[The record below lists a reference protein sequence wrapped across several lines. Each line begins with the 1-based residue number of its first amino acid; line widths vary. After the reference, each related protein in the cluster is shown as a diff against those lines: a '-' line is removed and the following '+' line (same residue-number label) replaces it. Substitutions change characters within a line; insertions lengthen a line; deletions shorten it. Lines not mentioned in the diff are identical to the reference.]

1 MELIFQV
8 ILSSKFMLNYDDV
21 KKKLIIGA
29 YNLVN
34 ASNSGFAI
42 TNESICNLNAINIL
56 NRMQDVDINKL
67 TDEQIENNDSTYN
80 TISLNYIF
88 Y

>member
-1 MELIFQV
+1 
-8 ILSSKFMLNYDDV
+8 MLNYEDV

-29 YNLVN
+29 CNLVN

-42 TNESICNLNAINIL
+42 TNESICNLNAMNIL
-56 NRMQDVDINKL
+56 NRMQDVDINKF

-88 Y
+88 TES

>member
-1 MELIFQV
+1 
-8 ILSSKFMLNYDDV
+8 MLNYEDV

-29 YNLVN
+29 CNLVN

-42 TNESICNLNAINIL
+42 TNESICNLNAMNIL
-56 NRMQDVDINKL
+56 NRIQDVDINKL

-88 Y
+88 TE

>member
-1 MELIFQV
+1 
-8 ILSSKFMLNYDDV
+8 MLNYEDV

-29 YNLVN
+29 CNLVN

-42 TNESICNLNAINIL
+42 TNESICNLNAMNIL

-88 Y
+88 TE

>member
-1 MELIFQV
+1 
-8 ILSSKFMLNYDDV
+8 MLNYEDV
-21 KKKLIIGA
+21 QKKLIIGA
-29 YNLVN
+29 CNLIN

-42 TNESICNLNAINIL
+42 TNESICNLNAMNIL
-56 NRMQDVDINKL
+56 NRMQDVDINKF

-88 Y
+88 AEL

>member
-1 MELIFQV
+1 
-8 ILSSKFMLNYDDV
+8 MLNYEDV
-21 KKKLIIGA
+21 QKKLIIGA
-29 YNLVN
+29 CNLVN

-42 TNESICNLNAINIL
+42 TNESICNLNAMNIL
-56 NRMQDVDINKL
+56 NRMQDNDANKF

-88 Y
+88 AES

>member
-1 MELIFQV
+1 
-8 ILSSKFMLNYDDV
+8 MLNYENV

-29 YNLVN
+29 CNLVN
-34 ASNSGFAI
+34 ASNNGFAI
-42 TNESICNLNAINIL
+42 TNESICNLNAMNIL
-56 NRMQDVDINKL
+56 NRMKDVDINKF

-88 Y
+88 TE

>member
-1 MELIFQV
+1 
-8 ILSSKFMLNYDDV
+8 MLNYEDV
-21 KKKLIIGA
+21 KKKLIIGVC
-29 YNLVN
+29 NLVN

-42 TNESICNLNAINIL
+42 TNESICNLNAMNIL

-88 Y
+88 TE

>member
-1 MELIFQV
+1 
-8 ILSSKFMLNYDDV
+8 MLNYEDV
-21 KKKLIIGA
+21 QKKLIIGA
-29 YNLVN
+29 CNLVN

-42 TNESICNLNAINIL
+42 TNESICNLNAMNIL
-56 NRMQDVDINKL
+56 NRMQDNDANKF

-88 Y
+88 AEQ

>member
-1 MELIFQV
+1 
-8 ILSSKFMLNYDDV
+8 MLNYENV

-29 YNLVN
+29 CNLVN
-34 ASNSGFAI
+34 ASNSDFAI
-42 TNESICNLNAINIL
+42 TNESICNLNAMNIL
-56 NRMQDVDINKL
+56 NRMQDVDINKF

-88 Y
+88 TE

>member
-1 MELIFQV
+1 
-8 ILSSKFMLNYDDV
+8 MLNYEDV
-21 KKKLIIGA
+21 QKKLIIGA
-29 YNLVN
+29 CNLVN

-42 TNESICNLNAINIL
+42 TNELICNLNAMNIL
-56 NRMQDVDINKL
+56 NRMQDVDINKF

-88 Y
+88 TEL

>member
-1 MELIFQV
+1 
-8 ILSSKFMLNYDDV
+8 MLNYEDAQ
-21 KKKLIIGA
+21 KKLIIGA
-29 YNLVN
+29 CNLVN

-42 TNESICNLNAINIL
+42 TNESICNLNVMNIL
-56 NRMQDVDINKL
+56 NRMQDVDINKF

-88 Y
+88 AEL

>member
-1 MELIFQV
+1 
-8 ILSSKFMLNYDDV
+8 MLNYEDV

-42 TNESICNLNAINIL
+42 TNESICNLNAMNIL

-88 Y
+88 TE

>member
-1 MELIFQV
+1 
-8 ILSSKFMLNYDDV
+8 MLNYEDV
-21 KKKLIIGA
+21 QKKLIIGVC
-29 YNLVN
+29 NLVN

-42 TNESICNLNAINIL
+42 TNESICNLNAMNIL
-56 NRMQDVDINKL
+56 NRMQDNDVNKF

-88 Y
+88 AE

>member
-1 MELIFQV
+1 
-8 ILSSKFMLNYDDV
+8 MLNYEDV

-42 TNESICNLNAINIL
+42 TNESICNLNAMNIL
-56 NRMQDVDINKL
+56 NRMQDVDINKF

-88 Y
+88 AE

>member
-1 MELIFQV
+1 
-8 ILSSKFMLNYDDV
+8 MLNYEDV
-21 KKKLIIGA
+21 QKKLIIGA
-29 YNLVN
+29 CNLVN

-42 TNESICNLNAINIL
+42 TNESICNLNAMNIL
-56 NRMQDVDINKL
+56 NRMQDVDINKF

-88 Y
+88 C

>member
-1 MELIFQV
+1 
-8 ILSSKFMLNYDDV
+8 MLNYEDV

-29 YNLVN
+29 CNLVN

-42 TNESICNLNAINIL
+42 TNESICNLNAINVL

-88 Y
+88 TE

>member
-1 MELIFQV
+1 
-8 ILSSKFMLNYDDV
+8 MLNYEDV

-29 YNLVN
+29 CNLVN

-42 TNESICNLNAINIL
+42 TNESICNLNAMNIL
-56 NRMQDVDINKL
+56 NRMQDVDINKF
-67 TDEQIENNDSTYN
+67 TDEQIENNDSIYN

-88 Y
+88 TE

>member
-1 MELIFQV
+1 
-8 ILSSKFMLNYDDV
+8 MLNYEDV
-21 KKKLIIGA
+21 QKKLIIGA

-42 TNESICNLNAINIL
+42 TNESICNLNAMNIL
-56 NRMQDVDINKL
+56 NRMQDVDINKF

-88 Y
+88 AEL

>member
-1 MELIFQV
+1 M
-8 ILSSKFMLNYDDV
+8 
-21 KKKLIIGA
+21 
-29 YNLVN
+29 
-34 ASNSGFAI
+34 
-42 TNESICNLNAINIL
+42 NIL

-88 Y
+88 TE

>member
-1 MELIFQV
+1 
-8 ILSSKFMLNYDDV
+8 MLNYEDV
-21 KKKLIIGA
+21 KNKLIIGA
-29 YNLVN
+29 CNLVN

-42 TNESICNLNAINIL
+42 TNESICNLNAMNII
-56 NRMQDVDINKL
+56 NRMQDVDINKF

-88 Y
+88 TEL

>member
-1 MELIFQV
+1 
-8 ILSSKFMLNYDDV
+8 MLNYEDV
-21 KKKLIIGA
+21 KKKFIIGA
-29 YNLVN
+29 CNLVN

-42 TNESICNLNAINIL
+42 TNESICNLNAMNIL
-56 NRMQDVDINKL
+56 NRMQDVDINKF

-88 Y
+88 TE

>member
-1 MELIFQV
+1 
-8 ILSSKFMLNYDDV
+8 MLNYEDV

-29 YNLVN
+29 CNLVN

-42 TNESICNLNAINIL
+42 TNESICNLNAMNIL
-56 NRMQDVDINKL
+56 NRIQDVDINKL

-88 Y
+88 IE

>member
-1 MELIFQV
+1 
-8 ILSSKFMLNYDDV
+8 MLNYEDIQ
-21 KKKLIIGA
+21 KKLIIGA
-29 YNLVN
+29 CNLVN

-42 TNESICNLNAINIL
+42 TNESICNLNAMNIL
-56 NRMQDVDINKL
+56 NRMQDVDINKF

-88 Y
+88 AEL

>member
-1 MELIFQV
+1 
-8 ILSSKFMLNYDDV
+8 MLNYEDV

-42 TNESICNLNAINIL
+42 TNESICNLNAMNIL
-56 NRMQDVDINKL
+56 NRMQDVDINKF

-88 Y
+88 TE

>member
-1 MELIFQV
+1 
-8 ILSSKFMLNYDDV
+8 MLNYEDV

-29 YNLVN
+29 CNLVN

-42 TNESICNLNAINIL
+42 TNESICNLNVMNIL

-88 Y
+88 TE

>member
-1 MELIFQV
+1 
-8 ILSSKFMLNYDDV
+8 MLNYENV
-21 KKKLIIGA
+21 QKKLIIGA
-29 YNLVN
+29 CNLVN

-42 TNESICNLNAINIL
+42 TNESICNLNAMNIL

>member
-1 MELIFQV
+1 
-8 ILSSKFMLNYDDV
+8 MLNYENV
-21 KKKLIIGA
+21 QKKLIIGA
-29 YNLVN
+29 CNLVN

-42 TNESICNLNAINIL
+42 TNESICNLNAMNIL

-88 Y
+88 TE

>member
-1 MELIFQV
+1 
-8 ILSSKFMLNYDDV
+8 MLNYEDV

-29 YNLVN
+29 CNLVN

-42 TNESICNLNAINIL
+42 TNESICNLNAMNIL

-80 TISLNYIF
+80 TIYLNYIF
-88 Y
+88 TE

>member
-1 MELIFQV
+1 
-8 ILSSKFMLNYDDV
+8 MLNYEDV

-29 YNLVN
+29 CNLVN
-34 ASNSGFAI
+34 SSNSGFAI
-42 TNESICNLNAINIL
+42 TNESICNLNAMNIL

-88 Y
+88 TE

>member
-1 MELIFQV
+1 
-8 ILSSKFMLNYDDV
+8 MLNYEDV
-21 KKKLIIGA
+21 QKKLIIGA
-29 YNLVN
+29 CNLVN

-42 TNESICNLNAINIL
+42 TNESICNLNVMNIL
-56 NRMQDVDINKL
+56 NRMQDVDINKF

-88 Y
+88 AEL

>member
-1 MELIFQV
+1 
-8 ILSSKFMLNYDDV
+8 MLNYKDV
-21 KKKLIIGA
+21 QKKLIIGA
-29 YNLVN
+29 CNLVN

-42 TNESICNLNAINIL
+42 TNESICNLNAMNIL
-56 NRMQDVDINKL
+56 NRMQDVDINKF

-88 Y
+88 TE

>member
-1 MELIFQV
+1 
-8 ILSSKFMLNYDDV
+8 MLNYEDV

-88 Y
+88 TE

>member
-1 MELIFQV
+1 
-8 ILSSKFMLNYDDV
+8 MLNYEDV
-21 KKKLIIGA
+21 QKKLIIGA
-29 YNLVN
+29 CNLVN

-42 TNESICNLNAINIL
+42 TNESICNLNAMNIL
-56 NRMQDVDINKL
+56 NRMQDVDINKF

-88 Y
+88 AEL

>member
-1 MELIFQV
+1 
-8 ILSSKFMLNYDDV
+8 MLNYEDV
-21 KKKLIIGA
+21 QKKLIIGA

-42 TNESICNLNAINIL
+42 TNESICNLNAMNIL
-56 NRMQDVDINKL
+56 NRMQDNDANKF

-88 Y
+88 AE

>member
-1 MELIFQV
+1 
-8 ILSSKFMLNYDDV
+8 MLNYEDV
-21 KKKLIIGA
+21 QKKLIIGA
-29 YNLVN
+29 CNLVN

-42 TNESICNLNAINIL
+42 TNESICNLNAMNIL
-56 NRMQDVDINKL
+56 NRMQDNDANKF

-88 Y
+88 AE